1 MRNVWLLTL
10 AILFEVFGT
19 TMLKLS
25 EGFTVL
31 FPSLGVVIGFLASFI
46 FLGLSLKGLPLS
58 TAYAIWA
65 GLGTALTA
73 TVGVL
78 FFNEGIAV
86 LKVLA
91 LLLIIA
97 GVVILNQS
105 RDEETESSSF
115 SEG

>member
-65 GLGTALTA
+65 GLGTALIA

-105 RDEETESSSF
+105 RDDETESSSF